1 MPINLDFFVPAV
13 AFANLVSSFAF
24 AMLITVSTIP
34 SFKIYLIIESLS
46 SHVEPNWAGFSV
58 KVYFVWVSKVGFYME
73 QLTNIHKWALIWNGF
88 TTRFFYF
95 FLILSW
101 IF

>member
-46 SHVEPNWAGFSV
+46 SHVEPN
-58 KVYFVWVSKVGFYME
+58 
-73 QLTNIHKWALIWNGF
+73 
-88 TTRFFYF
+88 
-95 FLILSW
+95 
-101 IF
+101 